1 MTVLLEVLLA
11 AASLSLGFRA
21 TAFFVEKSV
30 HPMDRL
36 AVAAI
41 AGGLITAVILQVSA
55 SYRVFE
61 LGLGLVLSLSP
72 VGPFDLT
79 KWWFRS
85 RGRRS
90 GWLVGANR
98 SAVVLTLRYL
108 AIAAVVVAGVLTYQ
122 AIAGMRLLARDF

>member
-1 MTVLLEVLLA
+1 MSVLFVVLLA
-11 AASLSLGFRA
+11 AASLSLGLRA
-21 TAFFVEKSV
+21 TALFLAEPV

-36 AVAAI
+36 ALAAI
-41 AGGLITAVILQVSA
+41 SGGLITAVILQVSA

-90 GWLVGANR
+90 GWLIGTDRPAI
-98 SAVVLTLRYL
+98 VVTLRYL
-108 AIAAVVVAGVLTYQ
+108 AIAAVVAAGVLAYR
-122 AIAGMRLLARDF
+122 AIAGELTP